1 MSNFIDAL
9 KASLKA
15 GDGSSVTVSVRIS
28 QDENDVLQNIAA
40 HVGTS
45 RQEVVHQ
52 LIKLHA
58 IPAWLALQASGQ
70 EKNSLISERKS
81 EYFILNTNK
90 TNSKIDHELMINEGI
105 AAAFEDGYI
114 GKIDRIKNG
123 DIVFL
128 YESGQGIIASG
139 IATGESIDED
149 EPEKYGHKS
158 MRYQYLKNFRRLS
171 SPISAKEVKRIVGRS
186 IPFVQTLASIS
197 DGDILYQDLKKRK
210 STLLK

>member
-28 QDENDVLQNIAA
+28 QDENDALQNIAA

-58 IPAWLALQASGQ
+58 IPAWQELQASGQ

-90 TNSKIDHELMINEGI
+90 TNSKSDHELMINEGI

-114 GKIDRIKNG
+114 GKINRIKKG
-123 DIVFL
+123 DVVFL
-128 YESGQGIIASG
+128 YESGKGIIACG
-139 IATGESIDED
+139 IATGESIDEE

-171 SPISAKEVKRIVGRS
+171 SPVSAKEVKRIVGRS
-186 IPFVQTLASIS
+186 IPFVQTLASIF
-197 DGDILYQDLKKRK
+197 DGDILYQNLKKY
-210 STLLK
+210 

>member
-15 GDGSSVTVSVRIS
+15 GDDSSVTVSVRIS

-58 IPAWLALQASGQ
+58 IPAWQELQASGQ

-90 TNSKIDHELMINEGI
+90 TNSKSDHELMINEGI

-114 GKIDRIKNG
+114 GKINRIKKG
-123 DIVFL
+123 DVVFL
-128 YESGQGIIASG
+128 YESGKGIIACG
-139 IATGESIDED
+139 IATGEFIDEE

-171 SPISAKEVKRIVGRS
+171 SPVSAKEVKRIVGRS

-197 DGDILYQDLKKRK
+197 DGDILYQNLKKH
-210 STLLK
+210 

>member
-15 GDGSSVTVSVRIS
+15 GDGNSVTVSVRIS
-28 QDENDVLQNIAA
+28 QDENDILQNIAA

-70 EKNSLISERKS
+70 EKNPLISERKS

-90 TNSKIDHELMINEGI
+90 TNSKSDHELMINEGI

-114 GKIDRIKNG
+114 GKIDRIEKG

-128 YESGQGIIASG
+128 YESGHGIIAYG
-139 IATGESIDED
+139 IATGDSIDEE

-171 SPISAKEVKRIVGRS
+171 SPVSAKEVKRIVGRS

-210 STLLK
+210 

>member
-15 GDGSSVTVSVRIS
+15 GDGNSVTVSVRIS
-28 QDENDVLQNIAA
+28 QDENDILQNIAA

-70 EKNSLISERKS
+70 EKSSLISERKS

-90 TNSKIDHELMINEGI
+90 TNSKSDHELMINEGI

-114 GKIDRIKNG
+114 GKIDRIEKG
-123 DIVFL
+123 DVVFL
-128 YESGQGIIASG
+128 YESGHGIIAYG
-139 IATGESIDED
+139 IATGDSIDEE

-171 SPISAKEVKRIVGRS
+171 SPVSAKEVKRIVGRS

-210 STLLK
+210 

>member
-15 GDGSSVTVSVRIS
+15 GDGNSVTVSVRIS
-28 QDENDVLQNIAA
+28 QDENDILQNIAA

-70 EKNSLISERKS
+70 EKSSLISERKS

-90 TNSKIDHELMINEGI
+90 TNSKSDHELMINEGI

-114 GKIDRIKNG
+114 GKIDRIEKG
-123 DIVFL
+123 DMVFL
-128 YESGQGIIASG
+128 YESGHGIIAYG
-139 IATGESIDED
+139 IATGDSIDEE

-171 SPISAKEVKRIVGRS
+171 SPVSAKEVKRIVGRS
-186 IPFVQTLASIS
+186 IPFVQTSSSIS
-197 DGDILYQDLKKRK
+197 DGDILCRDLNK
-210 STLLK
+210 

>member
-9 KASLKA
+9 KASLKP
-15 GDGSSVTVSVRIS
+15 GDGNSVTVSVRIS
-28 QDENDVLQNIAA
+28 QDENDILQNIAA

-70 EKNSLISERKS
+70 EKSSLISERKS

-90 TNSKIDHELMINEGI
+90 TNSKSDHELMINEGI

-114 GKIDRIKNG
+114 GKIDRIEKG

-128 YESGQGIIASG
+128 YESGHGIIAYG
-139 IATGESIDED
+139 IATGDSIDEE

-171 SPISAKEVKRIVGRS
+171 SPLSAKEVKRIVGRS

-210 STLLK
+210 

>member
-58 IPAWLALQASGQ
+58 IPAWQALQASGQ

-90 TNSKIDHELMINEGI
+90 TNSKSDHELMINEGI
-105 AAAFEDGYI
+105 VAAFENGYI
-114 GKIDRIKNG
+114 GKIDRIKKG
-123 DIVFL
+123 DVVFL
-128 YESGQGIIASG
+128 YESGKGIIACG
-139 IATGESIDED
+139 IATGESIDEE

-171 SPISAKEVKRIVGRS
+171 SPVSAKEVKRIVGRS

-197 DGDILYQDLKKRK
+197 DGDILYQNLKKH
-210 STLLK
+210 

>member
-15 GDGSSVTVSVRIS
+15 GDGNSVTVSVRIS
-28 QDENDVLQNIAA
+28 QDENDILQNIAA

-70 EKNSLISERKS
+70 EKSSLISERKS

-90 TNSKIDHELMINEGI
+90 TNSKSDHELMINEGI

-114 GKIDRIKNG
+114 EKIDRIEKG

-128 YESGQGIIASG
+128 YESGHGIIAYG
-139 IATGESIDED
+139 IATGDSIDEE

-171 SPISAKEVKRIVGRS
+171 SPVSAKEVKRIVGRS
-186 IPFVQTLASIS
+186 IPFVQTLSSIS

-210 STLLK
+210 

>member
-15 GDGSSVTVSVRIS
+15 GDGNSVTVSVRIS
-28 QDENDVLQNIAA
+28 QDENDILQNIAA

-70 EKNSLISERKS
+70 EKSSLISERKS

-90 TNSKIDHELMINEGI
+90 TNSKSDHELMINEGI

-114 GKIDRIKNG
+114 GKIDRIEKG

-128 YESGQGIIASG
+128 YESGHGIIAYG
-139 IATGESIDED
+139 IATGDSIDEE

-171 SPISAKEVKRIVGRS
+171 SPVSAKEVKRIVGRS

-210 STLLK
+210 

>member
-58 IPAWLALQASGQ
+58 IPAWQELQASGQ

-90 TNSKIDHELMINEGI
+90 TNSKSDHELMINEGI

-114 GKIDRIKNG
+114 GKINRIKKG
-123 DIVFL
+123 DVVFL
-128 YESGQGIIASG
+128 YESGKGIIACG
-139 IATGESIDED
+139 IATGEFIDEE

-171 SPISAKEVKRIVGRS
+171 SPVSAKEVKRIVGRS

-197 DGDILYQDLKKRK
+197 DGDILYQNLKKH
-210 STLLK
+210 

>member
-58 IPAWLALQASGQ
+58 IPAWQALQALQALQASGQ

-90 TNSKIDHELMINEGI
+90 TNSKSDHELMINEGI

-114 GKIDRIKNG
+114 GKIDRIKKG
-123 DIVFL
+123 DVVFL
-128 YESGQGIIASG
+128 YESGKGIIACG
-139 IATGESIDED
+139 IATGESIDEE

-171 SPISAKEVKRIVGRS
+171 SPVSAKEVKRIVGRS

-197 DGDILYQDLKKRK
+197 DGDILYQNLKKH
-210 STLLK
+210 

>member
-15 GDGSSVTVSVRIS
+15 GDGNSVTVSVRIS
-28 QDENDVLQNIAA
+28 QDENDILQNIAA

-90 TNSKIDHELMINEGI
+90 TNSKSDHELMINDGI
-105 AAAFEDGYI
+105 AATFEDGYI
-114 GKIDRIKNG
+114 GKIDRIQKG

-128 YESGQGIIASG
+128 YESGQGIIACG
-139 IATGESIDED
+139 IATGESIDEE

-158 MRYQYLKNFRRLS
+158 MRYQYLKNFRRFS
-171 SPISAKEVKRIVGRS
+171 SPVSAKEVKRIVGRS
-186 IPFVQTLASIS
+186 ISFVQTLASIS
-197 DGDILYQDLKKRK
+197 DGDILYQDLKKR
-210 STLLK
+210 

>member
-15 GDGSSVTVSVRIS
+15 GDGNSVTVSVRIS
-28 QDENDVLQNIAA
+28 QDENDILQNIAA

-70 EKNSLISERKS
+70 EKSSLISERKS

-90 TNSKIDHELMINEGI
+90 TNSKSDHELMINEGI

-114 GKIDRIKNG
+114 GKIDRIEKG

-128 YESGQGIIASG
+128 YESGHGIIAYG
-139 IATGESIDED
+139 IATGDSIDEE

-171 SPISAKEVKRIVGRS
+171 SPLSAKEVKRIVGRS

-210 STLLK
+210 

>member
-15 GDGSSVTVSVRIS
+15 GDGNSVTVSVRIS
-28 QDENDVLQNIAA
+28 QDENDILQNIAA

-70 EKNSLISERKS
+70 EKSSLISERKS

-90 TNSKIDHELMINEGI
+90 TNSKSDHELMINEGI

-114 GKIDRIKNG
+114 GKIDRIEKG

-128 YESGQGIIASG
+128 YESGHGIIAYG
-139 IATGESIDED
+139 IATGDSIDEE

-171 SPISAKEVKRIVGRS
+171 SPVSAKEVKRIVGRS
-186 IPFVQTLASIS
+186 IPFVQTLSSIS

-210 STLLK
+210 

>member
-15 GDGSSVTVSVRIS
+15 GDGNSVTVSVRIS
-28 QDENDVLQNIAA
+28 QDENDILQNIAA

-70 EKNSLISERKS
+70 EKSSLISERKS

-90 TNSKIDHELMINEGI
+90 TNSKSDHELMINEGI

-114 GKIDRIKNG
+114 GKIDRIEKG

-128 YESGQGIIASG
+128 YESGHGIIAYG
-139 IATGESIDED
+139 IATGDSIDEE

-158 MRYQYLKNFRRLS
+158 MRYQYLKNFLPKMKLPSHLTKMPHLRL
-171 SPISAKEVKRIVGRS
+171 
-186 IPFVQTLASIS
+186 
-197 DGDILYQDLKKRK
+197 
-210 STLLK
+210 TLL

>member
-58 IPAWLALQASGQ
+58 IPAWQELQASGQ

-90 TNSKIDHELMINEGI
+90 TNSKSDHELMINEGI

-114 GKIDRIKNG
+114 GKINRIKKG
-123 DIVFL
+123 DVVFL
-128 YESGQGIIASG
+128 YESGKGIIACG
-139 IATGESIDED
+139 IATGEFIDEE

-171 SPISAKEVKRIVGRS
+171 SPVSAREVKRIVGRS

-197 DGDILYQDLKKRK
+197 DGDILYQNLKKH
-210 STLLK
+210 

>member
-15 GDGSSVTVSVRIS
+15 GDGNSVTVSVRIS
-28 QDENDVLQNIAA
+28 QDENDILQNIAA

-70 EKNSLISERKS
+70 EKSSLISERKS

-90 TNSKIDHELMINEGI
+90 TNSKSDHELMINEGI

-114 GKIDRIKNG
+114 GKIDRIEKG
-123 DIVFL
+123 DMVFL
-128 YESGQGIIASG
+128 YESGHGIIAYG
-139 IATGESIDED
+139 IATGDSIDEE

-171 SPISAKEVKRIVGRS
+171 SPVSAKEVKRIVGRS
-186 IPFVQTLASIS
+186 IPFVQTLSSIS

-210 STLLK
+210 